1 MLSTDVLGLL
11 GLSSVFFM
19 LDWWSKKEW
28 SPKWRRSKFG
38 KMSPDDIMEYV
49 HQNED
54 NRKEVRDK
62 LEKEYEWYEA
72 NAPEGMI
79 KRMNVSWTRKNIDRG
94 KDPFDRYYRGRT
106 NSKSLI
112 AITSIV
118 TLLLQFF
125 IWLEPDD
132 IDLFNDVNIEFTDV
146 LIGIG
151 VGVPVCFLLYKLI
164 STLNKTD

>member
-1 MLSTDVLGLL
+1 MLSPDLFGLL

-62 LEKEYEWYEA
+62 LEKEYEWYKE

-79 KRMNVSWTRKNIDRG
+79 KRISISRTEKRIEKGI
-94 KDPFDRYYRGRT
+94 DPFDLYYRSR
-106 NSKSLI
+106 NFNKSLI
-112 AITSIV
+112 AICSSV
-118 TLLLQFF
+118 TLILQFH
-125 IWLEPDD
+125 IWLVRDD
-132 IDLFNDVNIEFTDV
+132 FDLFDDVNIEFIDV